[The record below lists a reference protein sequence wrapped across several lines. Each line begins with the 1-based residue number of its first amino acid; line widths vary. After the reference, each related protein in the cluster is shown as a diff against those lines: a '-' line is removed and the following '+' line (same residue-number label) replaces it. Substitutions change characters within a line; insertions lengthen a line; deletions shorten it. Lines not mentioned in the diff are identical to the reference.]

1 MKSKELENMIFN
13 PIYTSLIIHH
23 FLSGVQSINKNG
35 IKTELIYIV
44 LPIIYNQELSR
55 KLSKLNINSKLAPLI
70 ENNEYESFFSQINS
84 KINDYKKITN
94 HSLIVLSSN
103 NNIKVDE
110 FINIENSLNYK
121 NEEDT
126 NIRNIF
132 KSAYNLGIL
141 FAKERYFTLIKK
153 LRINEYKTNN
163 TF

>member
-23 FLSGVQSINKNG
+23 FLSGFKGVNQDG

-44 LPIIYNQELSR
+44 LPIIYNQELSS
-55 KLSKLNINSKLAPLI
+55 KLSNLNINSKLATLI

-84 KINDYKKITN
+84 KVNDYKKITK

-103 NNIKVDE
+103 NNLIIDE
-110 FINIENSLNYK
+110 YINIENALDYK

-141 FAKERYFTLIKK
+141 FAKERYFTIIKK
-153 LRINEYKTNN
+153 LRINEL
-163 TF
+163 